1 MGQFGRVP
9 DPSSFSSRM
18 LMNHP
23 ASSSSSGDTIRETIS
38 NSGVIGAIDNMVHQI
53 GAAGTDLTESRV
65 KHISEE
71 IAKQIA
77 DYVVQRLGAQT
88 SVNNNVCSG
97 CWKSRNST
105 GNSYDVWWIC
115 FVPLSFCLQ
124 PTDRLSPKTHTRFV
138 WISFPRFAHHLFGD
152 ADLQATRADT
162 RSDPNGS
169 DAAQCASCSLD
180 CCRGQQFSVTHRRRS
195 PSTLRYPVHSSQR

>member
-1 MGQFGRVP
+1 MVAGRGPLLSVVTSKVTASLFFVSFLIYLVMMNRLEMGQFGRVP

-23 ASSSSSGDTIRETIS
+23 ASSSSSGDNIRETIS

-105 GNSYDVWWIC
+105 GNSYDV
-115 FVPLSFCLQ
+115 
-124 PTDRLSPKTHTRFV
+124 
-138 WISFPRFAHHLFGD
+138 
-152 ADLQATRADT
+152 
-162 RSDPNGS
+162 
-169 DAAQCASCSLD
+169 
-180 CCRGQQFSVTHRRRS
+180 
-195 PSTLRYPVHSSQR
+195 